1 MMDDDFFV
9 EEEDEGNADGWM
21 VTFSDL
27 MSLLLCFFVLILSMA
42 EIDIIKYKQLADNMS
57 EAFGVQREL
66 ELESVPK
73 GTSVVSTEF
82 RPGIPDETIVD
93 VVQQETRDQTRN
105 SLRIGNPDSP
115 ESDEKDIRDEVLTY
129 DEVMALIKETEL
141 DAEMLRRLLK
151 TEIKEGQID
160 VESTSRTI
168 LIRIREKGSFSSG
181 SALLNT
187 SFVGVIDKIASALT
201 QIEGRISV
209 EGHTDNIPI
218 NTFSYPSNW
227 DLSAAR
233 SVAVVRRMLDIS
245 SLKPARVTASGFA
258 ATRPQ
263 AINTTAAGR
272 AKNRRVEIVVKQPL
286 DEASDKLLRSIGNDL
301 TFDQR

>member
-1 MMDDDFFV
+1 MIDEDIFDDEEV
-9 EEEDEGNADGWM
+9 EAEAKDGWM

-42 EIDIIKYKQLADNMS
+42 EVDIIKYKQLADSMS

-66 ELESVPK
+66 ELESIPK

-93 VVQQETRDQTRN
+93 IVQQVTTDQTRN

-115 ESDEKDIRDEVLTY
+115 EADEKDIRDEVLTY
-129 DEVMALIKETEL
+129 DEVMALIKETQL

-160 VESTSRTI
+160 VESTARTI
-168 LIRIREKGSFSSG
+168 LIRIREKGSFASG
-181 SALLNT
+181 SALLNS
-187 SFVGVIDKIASALT
+187 SFVGVIDKIANALT
-201 QIEGRISV
+201 QIEGRIAV
-209 EGHTDNIPI
+209 EGHTDNVPI
-218 NTFSYPSNW
+218 STFAYPSNW

-233 SVAVVRRMLDIS
+233 SVAVVRRMLDIAP
-245 SLKPARVTASGFA
+245 LEPTRVTASGFA
-258 ATRPQ
+258 DTRPQ
-263 AINTTAAGR
+263 AINSTFDGR
-272 AKNRRVEIVVKQPL
+272 ARNRRVEIVVKQPL
-286 DEASDKLLRSIGNDL
+286 DEESNKLLNTLDSVN
-301 TFDQR
+301 

>member
-1 MMDDDFFV
+1 MSDDLFV
-9 EEEDEGNADGWM
+9 EEEEEGNADGWM

-42 EIDIIKYKQLADNMS
+42 EVDIIKYKQLADSMA

-66 ELESVPK
+66 ELESIPK

-93 VVQQETRDQTRN
+93 IVQQVTTDQTRN

-115 ESDEKDIRDEVLTY
+115 EADEKDIRDEVLTY
-129 DEVMALIKETEL
+129 DEVMALIKETQL

-160 VESTSRTI
+160 VESTARTI
-168 LIRIREKGSFSSG
+168 LIRIREKGSFASG
-181 SALLNT
+181 SALLNS
-187 SFVGVIDKIASALT
+187 SFVGVIDKIANALT
-201 QIEGRISV
+201 QIEGRIAV
-209 EGHTDNIPI
+209 EGHTDNVPI
-218 NTFSYPSNW
+218 NTFAYPSNW

-233 SVAVVRRMLDIS
+233 SVAVVRRMLDIAP
-245 SLKPARVTASGFA
+245 LEPTRVTASGFA
-258 ATRPQ
+258 DTRPQ
-263 AINTTAAGR
+263 AINSTFQGR
-272 AKNRRVEIVVKQPL
+272 ARNRRVEIVVKQPL
-286 DEASDKLLRSIGNDL
+286 DEESNELLNTLDSVN
-301 TFDQR
+301 

>member
-1 MMDDDFFV
+1 MMEDDLFEDDEV
-9 EEEDEGNADGWM
+9 EAETKDGWM

-42 EIDIIKYKQLADNMS
+42 EVDIIKYKQLADSMA
-57 EAFGVQREL
+57 EAFGVQRDM

-82 RPGIPDETIVD
+82 RPGIPDETIVEAI
-93 VVQQETRDQTRN
+93 QQVTKDQDRN

-129 DEVMALIKETEL
+129 DEIMALIKETEL

-151 TEIKEGQID
+151 QEIKEGQID
-160 VESTSRTI
+160 VETTARTI
-168 LIRIREKGSFSSG
+168 LIRIREKGSFASG

-201 QIEGRISV
+201 QIEGKIAV
-209 EGHTDNIPI
+209 EGHTDNVPI
-218 NTFSYPSNW
+218 NTFAYPSNW

-233 SVAVVRRMLDIS
+233 SVAVVRRMLDIAP
-245 SLKPARVTASGFA
+245 LEPTRVTASGFA
-258 ATRPQ
+258 DTRPQ
-263 AINTTAAGR
+263 AINSTFDGR
-272 AKNRRVEIVVKQPL
+272 ARNRRVEIVVKQPL
-286 DEASDKLLRSIGNDL
+286 DEESDQLLQTL
-301 TFDQR
+301 EQ